1 MIAPYALGGS
11 RIAQA
16 VLRPTVVEFIEL
28 ATRTEHLELQIEQT
42 QITGGSALAGATLSS
57 SRLRQEYGLIIV
69 AVKKRH
75 GAMIYTPQ
83 ADLVMEVGDIL
94 IALGQRSQLDHLEK
108 MVSPTG

>member
-1 MIAPYALGGS
+1 
-11 RIAQA
+11 
-16 VLRPTVVEFIEL
+16 
-28 ATRTEHLELQIEQT
+28 
-42 QITGGSALAGATLSS
+42 
-57 SRLRQEYGLIIV
+57 V

-108 MVSPTG
+108 MASPAG